1 MNRRPD
7 FGRPTRYEA
16 CIITQASL
24 VVAFIFWAI
33 GLYSACAGHGTASVI
48 ENCLESA
55 LDLASTAVV
64 LWRLQAH
71 DSLAHTARNA
81 VLEARVS
88 VFLGFTMIVLGAL
101 FISFASIALA
111 DHDKST
117 ADDVTVEAALAVPS
131 AILYL
136 VVGMLQLN
144 MAWVLNL
151 RSLMQD
157 ATISILGAVVAVGT
171 LISALINLIL
181 SAAPLP
187 ATSSRGAPCHAPRF
201 PPSLAVSLSL
211 PPRRLVPRR
220 HISLRP
226 LPGTTRVARRG
237 HHRSHPARFATR
249 ASRYTHATRTLHAYA
264 RAPRNP
270 AHAAD
275 AHTNLSYTSCAARR
289 PHRTDRAVLA
299 SHRWVDDPN
308 GYDTLIESIPGSPD
322 GMDVTPGEAA
332 AVMGP
337 EMNIDH
343 RLEAG
348 ASRNISSAD
357 GSPALV
363 NRTIAYTA
371 ARVQYHFQYW
381 WLDSAV
387 TSITA
392 CFLIF
397 FGVYFL
403 TEDTRDGSRWW
414 TGAFW
419 FAPLPPRPEKSS
431 SEKTPLKAP

>member
-1 MNRRPD
+1 MAESAPDSLCCCFPQGGDGCLDRRPD

-16 CIITQASL
+16 CLITQASL
-24 VVAFIFWAI
+24 FVAFIFWTI
-33 GLYSACAGHGTASVI
+33 GLYSACAGHGTSSVI
-48 ENCLESA
+48 ENCLESF

-64 LWRLQAH
+64 LFRLGSTDA
-71 DSLAHTARNA
+71 LAKTARNA

-88 VFLGFTMIVLGAL
+88 VILGFTMILLGSL
-101 FISFASIALA
+101 FISFATVSLA

-181 SAAPLP
+181 
-187 ATSSRGAPCHAPRF
+187 
-201 PPSLAVSLSL
+201 
-211 PPRRLVPRR
+211 
-220 HISLRP
+220 
-226 LPGTTRVARRG
+226 
-237 HHRSHPARFATR
+237 
-249 ASRYTHATRTLHAYA
+249 
-264 RAPRNP
+264 
-270 AHAAD
+270 
-275 AHTNLSYTSCAARR
+275 
-289 PHRTDRAVLA
+289 
-299 SHRWVDDPN
+299 WVDDPN
-308 GYDTLIESIPGSPD
+308 GYDTLLENYPDPTDVATAPGTALQANPIPPGIIARAERQILFPATNASGLDSPS
-322 GMDVTPGEAA
+322 G
-332 AVMGP
+332 
-337 EMNIDH
+337 
-343 RLEAG
+343 L
-348 ASRNISSAD
+348 
-357 GSPALV
+357 L
-363 NRTIAYTA
+363 NRTLAYTA

-381 WLDSAV
+381 WLDSVV

-403 TEDTRDGSRWW
+403 IEDTRDGSRWW
-414 TGAFW
+414 TSSFW
-419 FAPLPPRPEKSS
+419 FAPLPPRPAEPAA
-431 SEKTPLKAP
+431 EKTPLKAP

>member
-181 SAAPLP
+181 
-187 ATSSRGAPCHAPRF
+187 
-201 PPSLAVSLSL
+201 
-211 PPRRLVPRR
+211 
-220 HISLRP
+220 
-226 LPGTTRVARRG
+226 
-237 HHRSHPARFATR
+237 
-249 ASRYTHATRTLHAYA
+249 
-264 RAPRNP
+264 
-270 AHAAD
+270 
-275 AHTNLSYTSCAARR
+275 
-289 PHRTDRAVLA
+289 
-299 SHRWVDDPN
+299 WVDDPN

-337 EMNIDH
+337 EMNINN

-348 ASRNISSAD
+348 ASRNISS
-357 GSPALV
+357 GGGGPAFF